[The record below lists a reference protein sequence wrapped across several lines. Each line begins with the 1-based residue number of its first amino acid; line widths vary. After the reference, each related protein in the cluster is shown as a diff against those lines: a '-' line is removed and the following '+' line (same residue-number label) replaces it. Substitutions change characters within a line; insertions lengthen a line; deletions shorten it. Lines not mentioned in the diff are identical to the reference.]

1 MDSSI
6 SVGSRDLDII
16 SRIVQTTTESIF
28 QGPRTSSTK
37 LKLFSK
43 DVTLIALAIRTA
55 YLVDAIVPRDPAPF
69 FQELIQRLRK
79 ASSAFQHLFAYCDD
93 DSGQSFIVNA
103 RLLAGNV
110 DLCAQLHGT
119 TEPHRSWTSFIRLEP
134 PLALADRIPET
145 VLQVLQ
151 EIRKQSQDGR
161 SLVKLCGRLRVEDA
175 VPLAAILLEYP
186 VAYVPTS
193 SAETSFLSGEALVV
207 CECYLEQELTPSPLR
222 HTLIK
227 FSCPNSIA
235 QNNEHLSPR
244 RLAQRLQEHFA
255 PRVGEMGE
263 AVYLKIHI
271 STETLDRVAL

>member
-1 MDSSI
+1 M
-6 SVGSRDLDII
+6 
-16 SRIVQTTTESIF
+16 
-28 QGPRTSSTK
+28 
-37 LKLFSK
+37 
-43 DVTLIALAIRTA
+43 
-55 YLVDAIVPRDPAPF
+55 
-69 FQELIQRLRK
+69 
-79 ASSAFQHLFAYCDD
+79 
-93 DSGQSFIVNA
+93 NA

-134 PLALADRIPET
+134 PLALVCAFLHSMLKRTLTATHQADRIPET

-263 AVYLKIHI
+263 AVSLKIHI